1 VTTLD
6 SVPDLSERQRVLL
19 AGWLPGAVV
28 VRDHSWGLV
37 ARTVLEVEHDGAA
50 YVVKA
55 GGPDDHHMRRELHA
69 HREWLA
75 PWTALGRAP
84 VLAFHDDA
92 SLLLVTRHLPG
103 HLVQG
108 SPEAHDSDVFQ
119 QAGSLLALLHGQ
131 LAVPDDDYE
140 ARENRK
146 MIAWLDR
153 EHRIEPDVED
163 RLRAEIASWPAPR
176 TTLVPT
182 HGDWQPRNW
191 LVHDGTVSVIDFG
204 RADLRPAYTDLARLA
219 AQDFSRD
226 TRLERAFLDG
236 YGVDPREPAAWHR
249 QRVREAIG
257 TAVWAFQVGDRT
269 FEAQGHRMIA
279 DALGP

>member
-1 VTTLD
+1 MLA
-6 SVPDLSERQRVLL
+6 SVPGLSERQQSLL
-19 AGWLPGAVV
+19 SGWLPGAVV

-37 ARTVLEVEHDGAA
+37 ARTVLEVDHDGST

-55 GGPDDHHMRRELHA
+55 GGPGDHHMLRELRA
-69 HREWLA
+69 HREWLT
-75 PWTALGRAP
+75 PWTSRNRAP
-84 VLAFHDDA
+84 SLLHGDDDA
-92 SLLLVTRHLPG
+92 LLVVTHHLPG
-103 HLVQG
+103 HLVEGAQ
-108 SPEAHDSDVFQ
+108 EATDADVFR

-146 MIAWLDR
+146 MLAWLDR
-153 EHRIEPDVED
+153 EHRIERDVED
-163 RLRAEIASWPAPR
+163 RLRAEVISWPTPG

-219 AQDFSRD
+219 AQDFAGGPH
-226 TRLERAFLDG
+226 LEAAFLDG
-236 YGVDPREPAAWHR
+236 YGADPRQPAAWHR

-257 TAVWAFQVGDRT
+257 TAVWAFQVGDQR
-269 FEAQGHRMIA
+269 FEEQGHRMIA